1 MRTPRRRGAAAALI
15 AGTLLGLLAG
25 PLPAAGAA
33 APAADEP
40 KADGNSSMVMVLDSS
55 GSMKE
60 SDGSGSTRI
69 ASARKAVGSVVD
81 SLPDAYPTG
90 LRVYGADKPQ
100 GCTDTRLAK
109 PVEPLDRDGIKQAV
123 ADVKPKGDTPIGY
136 SLQQAAKDLPEPK
149 AGALG
154 HRSIVLISDG
164 ESNCAPD
171 PCKVAA
177 QLGKKGIDLRI
188 DTIGFQVRGK
198 AKRQLECVAEQGH
211 GSYYDAPDAAAL
223 ARQLERAGRLSA
235 DGYRFKGKQITGS
248 VQAKGATGIQPGQY
262 LDSIG
267 PGEKK
272 YYTAQLDAKT
282 AADFAVTAVP
292 QPGVKV
298 GMSDGIDVDL
308 TTADENTFPCD
319 APNGSADFPSQEGAM
334 PLTAA
339 ASRIPTEDGDG
350 SCDEAGTY
358 LLTVERETEA
368 GASQAR
374 WPFELVYGTEG
385 PLKKGLTPAQSE
397 TEYGAY
403 GPESAKLPTGQP
415 KTVTGGTGF
424 NDAKALASG
433 VWKDKLLPGQT
444 RYYKVPVGW
453 GQQLRYK
460 AEFANEPTVD
470 EDAGYADSSF
480 VRTDAFSPRRVPV
493 TDPEFTDQSTYSAEP
508 AAVDFGTVPVS
519 WTNRWEE
526 QDAAVQPV
534 RMKGDYYLAVSL
546 GPNAAQF
553 AKNTAIG
560 VVLRV
565 EVAGKAKAGPQHNAP
580 ALRAQDANDGQTRA
594 DSGDSDG
601 SGLSLPLIAGIAG
614 GVVLVAAAVVFTVVR
629 TRRPGG
635 AGSGGGNGLPTRGEW

>member
-1 MRTPRRRGAAAALI
+1 
-15 AGTLLGLLAG
+15 
-25 PLPAAGAA
+25 
-33 APAADEP
+33 
-40 KADGNSSMVMVLDSS
+40 MVMVLDSS

-60 SDGSGSTRI
+60 RDGSGGTRMD
-69 ASARKAVGSVVD
+69 SARKAVGSVVD

-90 LRVYGADKPQ
+90 LRVYGADKPK

-109 PVEPLDRDGIKQAV
+109 PVQPLDRDGIKQAV
-123 ADVKPKGDTPIGY
+123 AGVKPKGDTPIGY

-198 AKRQLECVAEQGH
+198 AKRQLECIAEQGH

-248 VQAKGATGIQPGQY
+248 LRPKGATGIQPGQY

-272 YYTAQLDAKT
+272 YYTAELDAKT

-292 QPGVKV
+292 QPGVKT
-298 GMSDGIDVDL
+298 GMSDGLDVEL
-308 TTADENTFPCD
+308 TTADDYAFPCD
-319 APNGSADFPSQEGAM
+319 APNGNVGFPGMEGAT
-334 PLTAA
+334 PITAA

-350 SCDEAGTY
+350 SCDKAGTY
-358 LLTVERETEA
+358 LLKVERETEA
-368 GASQAR
+368 ESSQSR
-374 WPFELVYGTEG
+374 WPIELVYSTEG
-385 PLKKGLTPAQSE
+385 PLKKGITPAQSE
-397 TEYGAY
+397 TEYGAW
-403 GPESAKLPTGQP
+403 GPEGARLPTGQP
-415 KTVTGGTGF
+415 KTVAGGTGF
-424 NDAKALASG
+424 NDATAIESG
-433 VWKDKLLPGQT
+433 VWKDKVLPGQT

-470 EDAGYADSSF
+470 ERPVASSF
-480 VRTDAFSPRRVPV
+480 VHTDAYSPRRVPV
-493 TDPEFTDQSTYSAEP
+493 KDSEFDDHSDYSAEP

-519 WTNRWEE
+519 WTNRWE
-526 QDAAVQPV
+526 DSDGAVQPV
-534 RMKGDYYLAVSL
+534 RMKGDYYLAVTL
-546 GPNAAQF
+546 GPKAAEF

-565 EVAGKAKAGPQHNAP
+565 ETAGKAKAGPQHNAP
-580 ALRAQDANDGQTRA
+580 ALKAQDDNDAGTRA
-594 DSGDSDG
+594 DSEGSDG
-601 SGLSLPLIAGIAG
+601 TGLSLPLLAGIAG
-614 GVVLVAAAVVFTVVR
+614 GALLVAAAVAFIVVR
-629 TRRPGG
+629 TRRG
-635 AGSGGGNGLPTRGEW
+635 ASGSGNGTVPTRGEW